1 MQVPADMSIA
11 YIPCTSAGS
20 YPGLY
25 LATTPSHFVQN
36 VKQMFGD
43 GSVELIGPLE
53 QVHVL
58 ISCFILGILDVVVVS
73 SNSCCKVM
81 GISLAIIEACV
92 SHFESES
99 STFD

>member
-1 MQVPADMSIA
+1 MQVPADMEIA

-25 LATTPSHFVQN
+25 LATTPSRFVRN

-43 GSVELIGPLE
+43 GSLELIGPLE
-53 QVHVL
+53 QVSEL
-58 ISCFILGILDVVVVS
+58 ISCFILGIWCVVVVS

-81 GISLAIIEACV
+81 AISLAIMEACV
-92 SHFESES
+92 SHFESQS